1 VPSADRDAFLAHAAT
16 AMDTLAGQPGC
27 RGIALGQAT
36 DDAELLLLTSE
47 WDSVG
52 AYRRGLSSFDVKM
65 HAIPLLSTGI
75 DEPSAFE
82 IIRAVDADGLRT
94 AASGLAADAGQIGL
108 GSAAS
113 PDVPS
118 VST

>member
-1 VPSADRDAFLAHAAT
+1 
-16 AMDTLAGQPGC
+16 MDTLAVQSGC

-36 DDAELLLLTSE
+36 DDEELLLITSE

-65 HAIPLLSTGI
+65 HSIPLLSRGI
-75 DEPSAFE
+75 DEPSAYE
-82 IIRAVDADGLRT
+82 LIRTVDADGVRT
-94 AASGLAADAGQIGL
+94 AASGLAADAGEVGL
-108 GSAAS
+108 GAAAS